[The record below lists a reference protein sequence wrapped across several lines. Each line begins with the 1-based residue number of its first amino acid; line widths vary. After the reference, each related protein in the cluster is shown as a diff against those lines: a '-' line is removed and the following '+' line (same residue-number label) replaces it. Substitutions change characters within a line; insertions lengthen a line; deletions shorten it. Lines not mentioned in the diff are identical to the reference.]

1 MTGPEIVFVY
11 NADGTISGKAKD
23 LVHRIVRPSTYD
35 CQLCAVT
42 FGFAGMKL
50 KWRDFI
56 ASLDATVSFLHRDE
70 LGDDHSSI
78 FGQALPGAWQRR
90 DGTPWEVLVD
100 SLTMRS
106 CDSLDELIELMQVRL
121 SSGSSP
127 G

>member
-1 MTGPEIVFVY
+1 MPGPEIVFVY

-42 FGFAGMKL
+42 FGFAGLKS

-56 ASLDATVSFLHRDE
+56 LSIDATVAFLHRDE

-78 FGQALPGAWQRR
+78 VGHGLPGAWQRT
-90 DGTPWEVLVD
+90 GGGAWQVLID
-100 SLTMRS
+100 SPTMRS
-106 CDSLDELIELMQVRL
+106 CDSLDELIETMRLRL
-121 SSGSSP
+121 SLGFTP
-127 G
+127 A